1 MENDNSDTVSDIQ
14 LNKTYKKL
22 SVYIDRMDYI

>member
-22 SVYIDRMDYI
+22 SVYIDRMD

>member
-1 MENDNSDTVSDIQ
+1 MENDNFDTVSDIQ